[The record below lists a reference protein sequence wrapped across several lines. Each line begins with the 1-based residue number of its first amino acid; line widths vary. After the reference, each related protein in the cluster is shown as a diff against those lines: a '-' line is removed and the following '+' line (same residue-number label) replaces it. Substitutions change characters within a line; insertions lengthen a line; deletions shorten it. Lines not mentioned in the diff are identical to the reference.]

1 MNLAGRGSITQS
13 WRESRQNTVDAQI
26 PRTKAVKISVWQLFM
41 QYFQSEG
48 KEKKQ
53 LIMRTSP
60 HAMREIALSPELWSD
75 TRVGEVQ

>member
-1 MNLAGRGSITQS
+1 
-13 WRESRQNTVDAQI
+13 
-26 PRTKAVKISVWQLFM
+26 M